1 MDLMSPVGVKHRKVH
16 RSKIR
21 AKAVRSVGIKFGVY
35 GLKSLESGLIENC
48 QLEAGRMVLKRKLKK
63 VGSVWILPFTDVP
76 VTGKKSGVRMGK
88 GKGAVLTWVTSV
100 KQGQILFELYGMSH
114 KMAVEALRVVGSKL
128 SVKTKIVVL
137 KE

>member
-21 AKAVRSVGIKFGVY
+21 AKAVRSIGLKFGVY
-35 GLKSLESGLIENC
+35 GLKALESGLIENR

-63 VGSVWILPFTDVP
+63 VGSVWIIPFTDVP

-88 GKGAVLTWVTSV
+88 GKGAVITWVTSV
-100 KQGQILFELYGMSH
+100 KRGQILYELFGMPN
-114 KMAVEALRVVGSKL
+114 KVAVKALMVVGSKL